1 VTRVVTGRDL
11 RPIRLS
17 RRILASRGTAL
28 ARPMQRAF
36 SVGGTYQH
44 EPTVNVRAQV
54 EGAMTG
60 MAMPVMEQDVTRTV
74 LSPVAGMETAAMP
87 WPASEAEAIE
97 VEAANSNARTA
108 SAMEGDQ

>member
-1 VTRVVTGRDL
+1 
-11 RPIRLS
+11 
-17 RRILASRGTAL
+17 
-28 ARPMQRAF
+28 MQPAF
-36 SVGGTYQH
+36 GVGGTYQH
-44 EPTVNVRAQV
+44 EPTVNVRAQI

-74 LSPVAGMETAAMP
+74 LSPAM
-87 WPASEAEAIE
+87 EAEAIE